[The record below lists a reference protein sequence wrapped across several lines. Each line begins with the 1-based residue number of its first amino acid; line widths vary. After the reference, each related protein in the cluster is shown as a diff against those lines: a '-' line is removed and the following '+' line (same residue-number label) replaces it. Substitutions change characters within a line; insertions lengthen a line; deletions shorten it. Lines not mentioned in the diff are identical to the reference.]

1 MTVVT
6 ILMPVYNVELFVA
19 ESIRSILNQSFSDF
33 EFIIIND
40 GSTDKTPE
48 IVSSFNDPRILFINN
63 AINKKKIACLNE
75 GLRIAKGEFL
85 ALMDGDDIADITRI
99 EKLFNFLLVNEEIG
113 VCGSW
118 FESFGDYSKTH
129 KFPLT
134 HDEIYFGLFSGCPIT
149 VPLIR
154 KTILDKNNIYFNP
167 DFFSEDSYLWIQLA
181 EITRFANIPEVL
193 YKYRV
198 HSTQVT
204 QKFDKLLNDSVI
216 REKNVHFNNLIRKL
230 TGTENERNIQF
241 QPTSKVHL
249 SDLKNY
255 EELSVWLFREN
266 KKKKIFSQKLLQ
278 ATLSQQFFNQLKNQI
293 RYNLHS
299 MVYFYLSPLLK
310 HAQISLGQHIKL
322 ILKSLIHKRIELG

>member
-1 MTVVT
+1 MKR
-6 ILMPVYNVELFVA
+6 LEFVGA
-19 ESIRSILNQSFSDF
+19 
-33 EFIIIND
+33 
-40 GSTDKTPE
+40 
-48 IVSSFNDPRILFINN
+48 
-63 AINKKKIACLNE
+63 
-75 GLRIAKGEFL
+75 GLSHLGI
-85 ALMDGDDIADITRI
+85 D
-99 EKLFNFLLVNEEIG
+99 
-113 VCGSW
+113 
-118 FESFGDYSKTH
+118 SKTH

-266 KKKKIFSQKLLQ
+266 KKRKKYFRKSFCKLHCRN
-278 ATLSQQFFNQLKNQI
+278 SF
-293 RYNLHS
+293 
-299 MVYFYLSPLLK
+299 
-310 HAQISLGQHIKL
+310 L
-322 ILKSLIHKRIELG
+322 IN